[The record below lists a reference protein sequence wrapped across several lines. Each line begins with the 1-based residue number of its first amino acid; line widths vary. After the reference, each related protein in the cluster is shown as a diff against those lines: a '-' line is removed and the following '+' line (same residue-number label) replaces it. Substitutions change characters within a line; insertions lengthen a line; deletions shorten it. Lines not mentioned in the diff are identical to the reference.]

1 MKLSKSLL
9 LILFCTMASGIF
21 AQQPWKIYLQ
31 NKEYNLRLNIN
42 LYEETITVPS
52 MEMFGPMHG
61 YLAGTLANIWTIT
74 SCQIESDTK
83 ATIRMSNDL
92 GSETQE
98 CILTHPNDSTYVMDV
113 KGTQYIRKV
122 VNRKYQKLPTT
133 IVFEARR

>member
-1 MKLSKSLL
+1 MKISKSVITLVA
-9 LILFCTMASGIF
+9 ITFSSCIM
-21 AQQPWKIYLQ
+21 AQQPWKVYLQ
-31 NKEYNLRLNIN
+31 NKEHNLRLNIN
-42 LYEETITVPS
+42 LYEETISVPN

-74 SCQIESDTK
+74 SCKIENNQK

-98 CILTHPNDSTYVMDV
+98 CILTHENDSTYILDV
-113 KGTQYIRKV
+113 KGSQHIRKV

-133 IVFEARR
+133 IIFEPR